1 MMNGNFTDAQ
11 KLLAARLDDMVMRA
25 TRGELACG
33 NFLSPADAAFLS
45 MLARERG
52 MGKSFFLFGGYCGAE
67 RALPIILPEFVSEY
81 DGEAKEKAREFFPEE
96 FDNAARA
103 IRIKGSG
110 YRTLCHRDY
119 LGSLLSL
126 GIERDRLGD
135 IVIQTDFEAVVFCS
149 GSIHDFLLSHI
160 DRIASDKVAVT
171 KFIPDS
177 HFSAKKEF
185 LPISDTIAS
194 ARLDCIV
201 AALTNLSRE
210 KAQAAIKGG
219 LCELDY
225 VIEERCGREIIPP
238 CIISVRGIGKY
249 NVLSFDGETRRGRI
263 RLIAQ
268 KYV

>member
-11 KLLAARLDDMVMRA
+11 KLLAARLDDMVTRA
-25 TRGELACG
+25 MRGELACG

-45 MLARERG
+45 RIARERG
-52 MGKSFFLFGGYCGAE
+52 IEKSFLLFGGYCDAE
-67 RALPIILPEFVSEY
+67 RAVPIILPEFVSEY
-81 DGEAKEKAREFFPEE
+81 DGDTEENAREFFA
-96 FDNAARA
+96 DALNGAVRA

-110 YRTLCHRDY
+110 YRTLSHRDY
-119 LGSLLSL
+119 LGSLLAL

-135 IVIQTDFEAVVFCS
+135 IIIQNDFEAVVFCS
-149 GSIHDFLLSHI
+149 GSVLDFLLAHI

-185 LPISDTIAS
+185 LPISDTVAS

-238 CIISVRGIGKY
+238 CIISVRGMGKY